1 MRRAYSSAS
10 ICALMSQ
17 SENHGIPKSLNAID
31 SFEMFI
37 WLQKPYA
44 DVAAAKD
51 FSSLS
56 NFEQWERLHAY
67 VKKVGYL
74 LGKKNVAAFDEI
86 ANESKAK
93 LLTWLDEGYRQ
104 GQASAAPNP
113 LASHRLLHSKT

>member
-1 MRRAYSSAS
+1 
-10 ICALMSQ
+10 MSQ

-37 WLQKPYA
+37 WLQKTYA

-93 LLTWLDEGYRQ
+93 LLTWLDEGYRR
-104 GQASAAPNP
+104 GEPSASPKSLP
-113 LASHRLLHSKT
+113 PHRLLHSKT